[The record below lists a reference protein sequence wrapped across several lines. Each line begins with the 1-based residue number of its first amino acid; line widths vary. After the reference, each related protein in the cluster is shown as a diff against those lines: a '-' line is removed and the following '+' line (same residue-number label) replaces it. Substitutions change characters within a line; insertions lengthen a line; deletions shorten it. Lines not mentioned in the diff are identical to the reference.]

1 MAQLQKPVQE
11 KKSQKKNIVLL
22 GVIVGSLVLIA
33 VLVIVFAG
41 GSGTKPLPAPMAR
54 EPVARTG
61 DETASSGDQRVQRSQ
76 GISPRSDRSTPTP
89 PARPIVLS
97 PPPPPSAAD
106 QKLYSAATDYLSRY
120 DLAVQSGTGW
130 AELSR
135 WAVENGLYV
144 EAYHCARYAGTPTS
158 TTADQEINVL
168 NTPILISEPAG
179 QPGGSP
185 RGGDEAENWQI
196 IDQKTFEK
204 KYTLKSRS
212 SESFSREQLV
222 SQLEKLQPGDSS
234 AAQSGIAALL
244 VQVDSPHGREL
255 YKELIGKPNFY
266 DILVRAMRR
275 AYFSDLPEEQAAKAS
290 WFHCPPIN
298 LWLVRQLIAYAPSGG
313 NPVAPVAP
321 AQPTGTGQPQP
332 SASAGHKLLVLRVLA
347 RRGGII
353 GAQLTG
359 DLLQSDADGSI
370 SQALAS
376 GTLSPEIFARLTGA
390 YAEPLIK
397 PLGQALQKQSSQPEA
412 RSAMARLTS
421 RLFNPRAASEVFVS
435 AQQAN
440 LSLDAKTAFFL
451 ASSGEEY
458 AIQNLLMFAQAGK
471 LTWLDVPAVIEL
483 WTDKGQAADRSFW
496 NRLTKFV
503 PILGRSTRPQ
513 PTGQSDS
520 NATGLPGQP
529 ISPFPTANPYG
540 QQQEQASRPVERSFK
555 KTVAVEAAKQ
565 LLMGLGQLPAAAEG
579 PTGVSPQG
587 YPGRPQVA
595 PAAGPTGQ
603 TPQQLKRDA
612 VRTLVSLYDKKLSP
626 YYLSLL
632 SDPSVAG
639 FARLGLCLIN
649 ERNAVGNLIT
659 QFQAEVND
667 PPFGLSSAD
676 DDPKTE
682 GSAGKIAVLLDAHG
696 LATAGITTRDALVY
710 FDNPQAAGAFH
721 SALTK
726 LIANQTPLSNPEAV
740 VKGANQVMLALGRW
754 QGSAIARALEDLIG
768 STGNFG
774 LGAEGG
780 QAAYGQGSNPATQLR
795 RRTLEVLGQIGDEP
809 AMDVILNMATYGQ
822 DAPEL
827 CTAARLA
834 LAKRGYP
841 LALDMFIDI
850 LDPDRKD
857 AADARAQDPFQQ
869 ALRQADPS
877 LQSMSDVALIAIVR
891 TRNMS
896 DSQADRILRLV
907 TSLGQPQG
915 QSNSW
920 QGKGDLQERL
930 TLNLLENGHPRLL
943 NGLAQIMRNAPPV
956 LSSPQRA
963 ASSAPYYWDRL
974 DFQNQDKAFVAMIEA
989 LRKHGS
995 FDDEQAVVELI
1006 KAIVT
1011 RQEVYLLT
1019 RIYESSKDLGNDVM
1033 KFSDTVKFN
1042 TSVLAENQAAQG
1054 GGSASPSAADRQR
1067 TGENT
1072 EQAPPQLDLP
1082 SASRRQLDTLPHL
1095 ASLMGIDLVASF
1107 RSASAAL
1114 KSFNDLQFFKCPAFV
1129 ARLHSGDVEATN
1141 DLLAYLANPASTNSD
1156 PRIRSL
1162 ALELLE
1168 QQGGVEFLDLL
1179 GKIVQKS
1186 SDPVWQLRLADSAV
1200 LVTSKLWQ
1208 DQMTGKNMV
1217 LSDTSRISPVSLGW
1231 RTLAQ
1236 SSNVSQELANR
1247 LIIVLS
1253 ACQADPDTLG
1263 AIQKLLRDQIG
1274 RGTPISEQAVGCMAQ
1289 VLSGLVPTG
1298 NKDIVNLYEMI
1309 LTTANRPAG
1318 RYARTAAGKTGQPPV
1333 QSQVGKFVYKNIAP
1347 LLISALAA
1355 MQSPESA
1362 LVLQQMAKTRTDLL
1376 GEIAVTQYQT
1386 NPALARGLLK
1396 QAIFQSR
1403 TNPETAEQAKSALT
1417 RICAE
1422 PTNDSM
1428 DLVIKAIISGHQTV
1442 SDAALSQMD
1451 QWIANTNAAQAVD
1464 FKTAIR
1470 SMLISLVGQQN
1481 TEPGQFQRIT
1491 DRVIKLATPFAI
1503 DPDIA
1508 RMIEQVEKAKERA
1521 QNRNAAPSRRA
1532 PGGYPR

>member
-1 MAQLQKPVQE
+1 MAKVQKTGQE

-33 VLVIVFAG
+33 VLVIVLSG
-41 GSGTKPLPAPMAR
+41 GSEMKTPSEPMAR
-54 EPVARTG
+54 EPIDRTG
-61 DETASSGDQRVQRSQ
+61 DETVPSKAQPVRRSQ
-76 GISPRSDRSTPTP
+76 GISPPTDRIAPTP
-89 PARPIVLS
+89 PARPVVLS
-97 PPPPPSAAD
+97 PPPALSAAD
-106 QKLYSAATDYLSRY
+106 HKLYAAAADYLSRY
-120 DLAVQSGTGW
+120 DLAVESGTGW

-135 WAVENGLYV
+135 WAAENGLYV
-144 EAYHCARYAGTPTS
+144 EAYHCARYAGMPTGR
-158 TTADQEINVL
+158 TADQEINVL
-168 NTPILISEPAG
+168 NTPILISESTG
-179 QPGGSP
+179 QPGGTP
-185 RGGDEAENWQI
+185 RGPDEAENWQI

-204 KYTLKSRS
+204 KHTLKSRS
-212 SESFSREQLV
+212 SEVFSREQLV
-222 SQLEKLQPGDSS
+222 SQLEELQPSDSS
-234 AAQSGIAALL
+234 AAQSRIAALL
-244 VQVDSPHGREL
+244 VQVDSPHGRKL
-255 YKELIGKPNFY
+255 YEGLIDKPNFY

-321 AQPTGTGQPQP
+321 AQPTGQPQP

-376 GTLSPEIFARLTGA
+376 GTLSPEIFARFTGA

-412 RSAMARLTS
+412 WSAMARLTS
-421 RLFNPRAASEVFVS
+421 RLFNPRAASEVFAS

-451 ASSGEEY
+451 AASGEEY

-496 NRLTKFV
+496 NRLAKFV
-503 PILGRSTRPQ
+503 PILGRSTRAQ

-520 NATGLPGQP
+520 DATGLPGQP
-529 ISPFPTANPYG
+529 TPLVPAANPYG
-540 QQQEQASRPVERSFK
+540 QQQEQAFRPVERSFR
-555 KTVAVEAAKQ
+555 KTVATEAAKQ
-565 LLMGLGQLPAAAEG
+565 LLMGLGQLPAPTEG
-579 PTGVSPQG
+579 PTGASPPG

-595 PAAGPTGQ
+595 PTADPTGQ

-612 VRTLVSLYDKKLSP
+612 VRALVSLYDKKLSQ

-659 QFQAEVND
+659 QFQAELNE
-667 PPFGLSSAD
+667 PTFGLSSAD

-682 GSAGKIAVLLDAHG
+682 VSAGKIAVLLDAHG

-710 FDNPQAAGAFH
+710 FDNPQAAGEFH

-740 VKGANQVMLALGRW
+740 VKGANQIMLALGRW

-774 LGAEGG
+774 LGADGG
-780 QAAYGQGSNPATQLR
+780 QTAYGQGSNHATQLR

-857 AADARAQDPFQQ
+857 AADTRTQDPFQQ

-877 LQSMSDVALIAIVR
+877 LQSMSDVALIAIAR

-907 TSLGQPQG
+907 TRLGQQE
-915 QSNSW
+915 QNNSSRS
-920 QGKGDLQERL
+920 GGDLQERL
-930 TLNLLENGHPRLL
+930 MLTLLENGHSRLL
-943 NGLAQIMRNAPPV
+943 NGLAQIMRNAPPA
-956 LSSPQRA
+956 LSSARRA
-963 ASSAPYYWDRL
+963 ASSEPYYWDRL
-974 DFQNQDKAFVAMIEA
+974 DSQNQDKAFVAMIEA

-1019 RIYESSKDLGNDVM
+1019 RIYETSKDLGNEVM

-1042 TSVLAENQAAQG
+1042 TSVLTGNQAAQS
-1054 GGSASPSAADRQR
+1054 GGSASPYATERQR
-1067 TGENT
+1067 SGEDT
-1072 EQAPPQLDLP
+1072 EQAPPPQLDLP

-1107 RSASAAL
+1107 RSASAGL

-1141 DLLAYLANPASTNSD
+1141 DLIAYLADPASTNSD

-1168 QQGGVEFLDLL
+1168 QQGGVEFLDML
-1179 GKIVQKS
+1179 GKIVQRS
-1186 SDPVWQLRLADSAV
+1186 SDSVWQLRLADSAV

-1208 DQMTGKNMV
+1208 DQMTGKNMI
-1217 LSDTSRISPVSLGW
+1217 LSDMSRISPISLSW

-1236 SSNVSQELANR
+1236 SSNVSQELADR

-1253 ACQADPDTLG
+1253 ACQADPNTLG
-1263 AIQKLLRDQIG
+1263 TIQKLLRDQIG

-1289 VLSGLVPTG
+1289 VLSGLVPMG
-1298 NKDIVNLYEMI
+1298 NKDILNLYEMI
-1309 LTTANRPAG
+1309 LTTPNRPAG
-1318 RYARTAAGKTGQPPV
+1318 RYARTAAGKTPQPPA

-1362 LVLQQMAKTRTDLL
+1362 LALQQLARTRTDLL

-1386 NPALARGLLK
+1386 NPALARTLLK

-1403 TNPETAEQAKSALT
+1403 TNPETAEQARLALT
-1417 RICAE
+1417 HICVE
-1422 PTNDSM
+1422 PTNDNM
-1428 DLVIKAIISGHQTV
+1428 DLIIKAIIAGHQTV
-1442 SDAALSQMD
+1442 SDAALNQMD
-1451 QWIANTNAAQAVD
+1451 QWIANTDAAQTVD

-1470 SMLISLVGQQN
+1470 SMLISLVGQQSI
-1481 TEPGQFQRIT
+1481 EPSQFQRIA
-1491 DRVIKLATPFAI
+1491 DHVMKLATPFAI

-1508 RMIEQVEKAKERA
+1508 RMIGQVEKAKERA
-1521 QNRNAAPSRRA
+1521 KNRTR
-1532 PGGYPR
+1532 